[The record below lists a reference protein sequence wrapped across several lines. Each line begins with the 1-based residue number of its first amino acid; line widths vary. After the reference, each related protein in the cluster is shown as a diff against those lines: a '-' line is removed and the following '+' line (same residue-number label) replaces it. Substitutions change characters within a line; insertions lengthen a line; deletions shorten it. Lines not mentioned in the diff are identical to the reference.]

1 MRQTLLQQFIT
12 LFVVIDPV
20 GLIPV
25 FLALAGKLDDK
36 QRARI
41 SVKAVLVSGL
51 LLIGF
56 MVLGQVLLN
65 SLGIGM
71 DSFKIA
77 GGIILFIIA
86 LRMVLYDTHAGWG
99 GEEGGKSEGDMAI
112 FPLAMPMI
120 AGPASIMAVMVLS
133 DSNRNSIPDLLATG
147 FLVIVMLTVTWLCLR
162 LSEPIIKLLKRDG
175 TDILSRIMGLIL
187 AALSVENIVAGIRG
201 LISAGMQIQV

>member
-1 MRQTLLQQFIT
+1 MIMKQTLLQQFIT

-20 GLIPV
+20 GLVPV
-25 FLALAGKLDDK
+25 FMALAGRMDNS

-41 SVKAVLVSGL
+41 ALKAVFVGGIL
-51 LLIGF
+51 LLGF
-56 MVLGQVLLN
+56 MVLGQVLLF

-86 LRMVLYDTHAGWG
+86 LRMVLYDAHTGWG
-99 GEEGGKSEGDMAI
+99 NSLESEGDIAI

-133 DSNRNSIPDLLATG
+133 DGNRNSLSDQTATG
-147 FLVIVMLTVTWLCLR
+147 LLVIAMLTVTWLLLR
-162 LSEPIIKLLKRDG
+162 LAEPILKLLKRDG
-175 TDILSRIMGLIL
+175 TDVLSRIMGLIL

-201 LISAGMQIQV
+201 LIAIG